1 MEVIR
6 DAASV
11 RALVRRWRGEGARV
25 GLVPTMGYL
34 HEGHMALVRRARELG
49 DRVMAW
55 IFVNPTQFD
64 DPEDLARYP
73 RDPERDLAMLRAEG
87 VDAVFM
93 PPVEEIYPEGD
104 ETIVETTR
112 LANILHGKVRPGH
125 FRGVCTVVT
134 KFFNIVQPD
143 FATFGEKDWQQ
154 LQVIRRMV
162 RDLHMPVEIVAV
174 PTVREPDGLAMSS
187 RNVRLSPEDRA
198 AATVLYRALT
208 AAAEAARAG
217 ATVEELRGLIER
229 TIAAEP
235 RARLRGLDITTP
247 ETLEPVSG
255 PLTGPVAVMLSAEFG
270 GVLLIDQAV
279 IGPGR

>member
-174 PTVREPDGLAMSS
+174 PTVREPEGLAMSS